1 MVEGMDELYAMR
13 SGIGIFGRMVL
24 DKPQLTVG
32 LTDYNAFEI
41 ESDDMVANNR
51 NYHYCLPFK
60 DFDIQQSSRT
70 SVTPT
75 EWGINDNGVYF
86 LPPDDVNPW
95 YPVGRSQWVNTSV
108 WVLYDSTL
116 DDFEVAGRKEFTIK
130 DAFPLWSVIE
140 VLLAKI
146 APSVSHS
153 NTSAYSQFFYGT
165 QMPSMMY
172 GSIVC
177 IAPKSNIIVG
187 EYQEPAKKAPI
198 TLGQVLDMLKNVYAC
213 YWFIDDNKRFVIEH
227 IRYFK
232 NGGSYSSGLQTID
245 YDLTQLANR
254 NGKKWAFGT
263 AKYSY
268 DKEDMPARYEFA
280 WMDEVTKL
288 FKGNPI
294 NVLSTFVKED
304 KVEEI
309 NIANFTSDV
318 DYMLLAPEMCSKDGF
333 ALLQPLMEGGDYVLP
348 ITGTTVGVYD
358 YYLQNDLVSMYVLQQ
373 LLLTYDM
380 PSRNIEL
387 NGQTATADGIQRNK
401 KQQVT
406 FPVGNDDPDVLQLVK
421 TTLGNGEYDKISVN
435 LSSRMAKVTL
445 KYDTY

>member
-1 MVEGMDELYAMR
+1 
-13 SGIGIFGRMVL
+13 
-24 DKPQLTVG
+24 
-32 LTDYNAFEI
+32 
-41 ESDDMVANNR
+41 
-51 NYHYCLPFK
+51 
-60 DFDIQQSSRT
+60 
-70 SVTPT
+70 
-75 EWGINDNGVYF
+75 
-86 LPPDDVNPW
+86 
-95 YPVGRSQWVNTSV
+95 
-108 WVLYDSTL
+108 
-116 DDFEVAGRKEFTIK
+116 
-130 DAFPLWSVIE
+130 
-140 VLLAKI
+140 
-146 APSVSHS
+146 
-153 NTSAYSQFFYGT
+153 
-165 QMPSMMY
+165 
-172 GSIVC
+172 
-177 IAPKSNIIVG
+177 
-187 EYQEPAKKAPI
+187 
-198 TLGQVLDMLKNVYAC
+198 
-213 YWFIDDNKRFVIEH
+213 
-227 IRYFK
+227 
-232 NGGSYSSGLQTID
+232 
-245 YDLTQLANR
+245 LANR